1 MKMKW
6 RYGVLGVAIA
16 AAAMLAG
23 CAQFGYYVQALQG
36 QYSLLS
42 DARPIDDWL
51 ADPTVNAHLKDRL
64 EKVKSIRRFAAREL
78 GLPDNDSYKSYA
90 DLKRP
95 FVLWNV
101 VAAEQLSVKP
111 IQWCFPIAGC
121 VNYRGYYEKS
131 EAQAYAAELRSNGY
145 DVQVAGVP
153 AYSTLGWF
161 NDPVLSTFIQYPDA
175 ELARLV
181 FHELAHQVVYV
192 KDDSQ
197 FNESFAVAVE
207 EAGVAR
213 WMEKFGND
221 RLRAAYAKYEGRKQ
235 DFLDLLL
242 KYRKQ
247 LEADYASNAPKQEKL
262 RRKAEIFLALQAE
275 YQTLKANWGGYTG
288 YDRWFAE
295 PLSNAH
301 LASIATYHDYVPGF
315 RALLSQEKSFDRFYS
330 AVRNLSLL
338 DKSVRHQ
345 ELAQLGSPPKITTAT
360 RVSMN

>member
-6 RYGVLGVAIA
+6 RYVMLGGVVA
-16 AAAMLAG
+16 AAAMVAG
-23 CAQFGYYVQALQG
+23 CAQFSYYVQALQG
-36 QYSLLS
+36 QYTLLS

-51 ADPTVNAHLKDRL
+51 ADPTVNANLKDRL

-90 DLKRP
+90 DLRRP

-101 VAAEQLSVKP
+101 VATEQLSVKP

-121 VNYRGYYEKS
+121 VNYRGYYDKG
-131 EAQAYAAELRSNGY
+131 EAQAFAAELRSNGY

-161 NDPVLSTFIQYPDA
+161 NDPVLSTFIQYPEA

-207 EAGVAR
+207 EAGVER
-213 WMEKFGND
+213 WMERYGNE
-221 RLRAAYAKYEGRKQ
+221 RLRVAYAKYDGRKQ

-247 LEADYASNAPKQEKL
+247 LEADYASNTTKQEKL
-262 RRKAEIFLALQAE
+262 RRKAEIFQALKDE
-275 YQTLKANWGGYTG
+275 YQTLKMNWGGYGG

-315 RALLSQEKSFDRFYS
+315 RTLLSQEKSFGRFYG

-345 ELAQLGSPPKITTAT
+345 ELAQLGSPAKITTAARMT
-360 RVSMN
+360 PQ